1 MVPELPQEAIGKS
14 KAILTHFFWT
24 KNYVGFIHLKWL
36 PIFEFP
42 KIWKIALRIF
52 QIFEKPFSNF
62 EFCFEKYVK
71 QYLDAY
77 IFWGNSTSH
86 SQLISIYHQFINRN
100 ARFPQKSQASNI
112 DLQWSNSIIGKFED
126 GSSKISK
133 IGRRIFQIFEYSK
146 NSKKKQMNDASVFKS
161 VPNLCLHML

>member
-1 MVPELPQEAIGKS
+1 MCRIEIPSMKIFWIKS
-14 KAILTHFFWT
+14 LHKIWH
-24 KNYVGFIHLKWL
+24 KGFIHLKWL

-77 IFWGNSTSH
+77 IFGGNSTSH
-86 SQLISIYHQFINRN
+86 SQLISIYHQFTNRN

-112 DLQWSNSIIGKFED
+112 DLQWSNSIIGNFED

-133 IGRRIFQIFEYSK
+133 IGRGIFQIFEYSK
-146 NSKKKQMNDASVFKS
+146 NSNFDFFRIWFFSMVSFR
-161 VPNLCLHML
+161 

>member
-1 MVPELPQEAIGKS
+1 M
-14 KAILTHFFWT
+14 
-24 KNYVGFIHLKWL
+24 KWL

-77 IFWGNSTSH
+77 IFGGNSTSH
-86 SQLISIYHQFINRN
+86 SQLISIYHQFTNRN

-112 DLQWSNSIIGKFED
+112 DLQWSNSIIGNFED

-133 IGRRIFQIFEYSK
+133 IGRGIFQIFEYSK
-146 NSKKKQMNDASVFKS
+146 NSKKTNEWCHKQFSKKICKRLLEFLAFSFDLTIKYGWKFSLQVTSV
-161 VPNLCLHML
+161 

>member
-1 MVPELPQEAIGKS
+1 MGLVHSSQIMKEGH
-14 KAILTHFFWT
+14 T
-24 KNYVGFIHLKWL
+24 GFIHLKWL
-36 PIFEFP
+36 RIFEFP

-62 EFCFEKYVK
+62 EFCLEKYVK

-133 IGRRIFQIFEYSK
+133 IGRGIFQIFEYSK
-146 NSKKKQMNDASVFKS
+146 NSKKTNEW
-161 VPNLCLHML
+161 CLGVLSPSLPFTVQKLK

>member
-1 MVPELPQEAIGKS
+1 MLNAQSEYPLQTRHNVMA
-14 KAILTHFFWT
+14 AWHFGII
-24 KNYVGFIHLKWL
+24 GFIHLK
-36 PIFEFP
+36 FP

-77 IFWGNSTSH
+77 IFGGNSTSN

-133 IGRRIFQIFEYSK
+133 IGRGIFQIFEYSK
-146 NSKKKQMNDASVFKS
+146 NSKK
-161 VPNLCLHML
+161 PNE